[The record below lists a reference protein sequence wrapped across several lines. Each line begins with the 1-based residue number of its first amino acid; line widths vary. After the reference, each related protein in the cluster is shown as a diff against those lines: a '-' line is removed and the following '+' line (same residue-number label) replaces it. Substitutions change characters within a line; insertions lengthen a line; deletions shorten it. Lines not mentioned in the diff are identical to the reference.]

1 MKKLT
6 VLLMMCVVAGSAL
19 FAMGGKEDDNTPIT
33 LVMWTHEDPNR
44 QKLEEGYAAEYM
56 AQHPNVTIKYSV

>member
-44 QKLEEGYAAEYM
+44 QKLEEGYAAE
-56 AQHPNVTIKYSV
+56 